1 MSELNS
7 LKIKLEDALNE
18 CLKLDD
24 QVSENI
30 AAYRKLTI
38 NSAED
43 TNKRIVCLLH
53 DKHPDIYYELLDLL
67 ED

>member
-7 LKIKLEDALNE
+7 LKIKLKEALEE
-18 CLKLDD
+18 CQKLD
-24 QVSENI
+24 QQISENI
-30 AAYRKLTI
+30 DAYRKLTI